1 MLIHDKAIKALRP
14 ADYLVIEEEHALL
27 DKFLKEL
34 QDSCSKLDKLDQ
46 VRDHEKLASYRGRL
60 SSCLL
65 YISELVA
72 KHFDTEETIM
82 LSRPHVTEEYE
93 CFRTHQQAHTDILR
107 KLDALVNECFTFEDH
122 VSTVKIYHQFHDR
135 LSALFDEHDHS
146 FDDPFMQS
154 TKI

>member
-1 MLIHDKAIKALRP
+1 MLIHDKAIKTLKP
-14 ADYLVIEEEHALL
+14 ADYLAIEEDHAQLE
-27 DKFLKEL
+27 KFLNEL
-34 QDSCSKLDKLDQ
+34 RDSCAVLDKLDQ
-46 VRDHEKLASYRGRL
+46 VNDHEKLASYRGRL

-65 YISELVA
+65 YISELVT

-93 CFRTHQQAHTDILR
+93 YFRKHRQAHADILR

-122 VSTVKIYHQFHDR
+122 ISTVEIYHQFYDR
-135 LSALFDEHDHS
+135 LSALFDEHDRT

-154 TKI
+154 TKA